1 MEFQWVW
8 ELPGLV
14 GGGLG
19 RVYWI
24 GIGIGIGIGIRGI
37 SVSAVTAAYGSAL
50 TAGYLEERNAARR
63 QVTKRLRP

>member
-19 RVYWI
+19 RVYW
-24 GIGIGIGIGIRGI
+24 IGIGIGIGIRGI

>member
-24 GIGIGIGIGIRGI
+24 GIGIGIGGI

-50 TAGYLEERNAARR
+50 TAGDLEERNAARR